1 MYSVPLSYLVTI
13 LQIKLL
19 FLEGSTS
26 GFCFSVSFTF
36 SYAVRKKKKQLQM
49 HLIHALCRGKILAN

>member
-36 SYAVRKKKKQLQM
+36 SYAVRKKKTITNASYTCSLQ
-49 HLIHALCRGKILAN
+49 GKNTS